1 MSNIQEH
8 DDVRLLPDKRL
19 NKNPTHQQSK
29 RCNSNDF
36 QEVECRLVDTISS
49 YIIFDAGI
57 SWFLHSLDSSFKF
70 YIFQQVSVSTIVN
83 FFFNSELLA
92 FFDTSPIAVFNFFD
106 QSQSFKLA
114 NTEKNSSMIFFKWS
128 CWMFTSGLETTNQI
142 WSDMTTLAYQWYR
155 DLNKSKQYLLLVY
168 PFAKFSNFC

>member
-1 MSNIQEH
+1 MQMGCYSGGAHTKGAPLVAWKEDQSDPYQLPITSSGQSVSTIQEH
-8 DDVRLLPDKRL
+8 DDARLLPDKRL

-57 SWFLHSLDSSFKF
+57 SWFLHSLDSCFKF
-70 YIFQQVSVSTIVN
+70 YIFQQASVSTIVK

-92 FFDTSPIAVFNFFD
+92 FFDTSPIAVFKFFD

-114 NTEKNSSMIFFKWS
+114 NTEKNSSMIFLK
-128 CWMFTSGLETTNQI
+128 
-142 WSDMTTLAYQWYR
+142 
-155 DLNKSKQYLLLVY
+155 
-168 PFAKFSNFC
+168 